1 MNVAIRRARPDDVD
15 FLVELTTHDDVE
27 PVPLRSPRRRRREEL
42 LEEIERSDAE
52 PDDFG
57 RFVVEVD
64 GELAGAMG
72 FAVGNKRSRVAR
84 LGGLAIHPDFRGR
97 RVSDAAAR
105 LFQRHLVHELGY
117 HRLELEIYG
126 FNERAMRHAER
137 SGFVREGVKRKAYDR
152 HGEWVD
158 GVLYGLI
165 EDDLARDERTLEPL
179 EKEERGDE
187 EVGHHRQ
194 EEAEEPRRQDDR

>member
-1 MNVAIRRARPDDVD
+1 VNVEIRRARPDDVD
-15 FLVELTTHDDVE
+15 FLVELTTHDDVG
-27 PVPLRSPRRRRREEL
+27 PFLSARRATSRAEL
-42 LEEIERSDAE
+42 LEEIERSNGD

-64 GELAGAMG
+64 GERAGAMG
-72 FAVGNKRSRVAR
+72 FAVANKRSRVAR

-105 LFQRHLVHELGY
+105 LFQHHLVHELGY

-165 EDDLARDERTLEPL
+165 EDDLAREERPLEPL
-179 EKEERGDE
+179 EEEQRGDE
-187 EVGHHRQ
+187 EVGHHR
-194 EEAEEPRRQDDR
+194 